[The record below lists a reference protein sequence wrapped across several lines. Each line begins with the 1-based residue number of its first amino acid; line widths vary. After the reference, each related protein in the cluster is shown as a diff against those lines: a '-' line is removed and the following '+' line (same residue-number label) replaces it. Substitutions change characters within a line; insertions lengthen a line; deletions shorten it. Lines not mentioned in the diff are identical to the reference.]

1 MIASEQESNDIVF
14 VDAAHFSALVAMNSM
29 DKSKPELPLA
39 IPLMDVDHKILPLH
53 FAIDP
58 GEDTFVQK
66 TTPVEKLFDTLAKS
80 FVLTEQDKIELLKK
94 YFDIITLA
102 HIKENCVEVKK
113 RSSETTSTS
122 LAAGDRLKVP
132 QTRAAAAATVEKSQT
147 LPTNFGRKPN
157 ELTTT
162 NSNDSSSSSASSSAG
177 KSLVRK
183 SSYLLQRPFVSFG
196 RMSKR
201 IKKNIG
207 HLARK
212 SASFRLSK
220 GKDEE
225 KSKEKDKSITAN
237 GTTKE
242 KKETTTTTSPE
253 RVLEPVDVVVELVP
267 PPPADDKESII
278 NTDNSVFYCETY
290 VFAARLQKDK
300 RPFYYDD
307 MIKNYLNTARAR
319 FLNEKRLAKAKLE
332 MMPSVSNTSISSASS
347 SVSSASELSSSSSS
361 SSSSSVSA
369 SPSPT
374 TTTNTTKPEA
384 ESKPAS
390 VLSCVSPNCSSPSSA
405 VTNYLCTKCFDEQ
418 RQQMANFGNKTT
430 ETTVVKAPS
439 KKVDQV
445 FDVALKPKE
454 ETSSV
459 KSSNVQSST
468 YPKDKSVNG
477 HEDYDHHLEIDKIKH
492 FNTFGDRLSSEF
504 YVPNSL

>member
-1 MIASEQESNDIVF
+1 
-14 VDAAHFSALVAMNSM
+14 MNSM

-58 GEDTFVQK
+58 GEETFTQK

-102 HIKENCVEVKK
+102 HVKENCVEVKK
-113 RSSETTSTS
+113 RSNESTNGNGTSAT
-122 LAAGDRLKVP
+122 LAANDRLKVP
-132 QTRAAAAATVEKSQT
+132 QSRLALEKAQT

-157 ELTTT
+157 ELTTAN
-162 NSNDSSSSSASSSAG
+162 NSDSSSSASNSAG

-207 HLARK
+207 HLARR
-212 SASFRLSK
+212 SASFRLNK

-225 KSKEKDKSITAN
+225 KNKDKSAVNTN
-237 GTTKE
+237 ETTKE
-242 KKETTTTTSPE
+242 KTETKTTAPITLPE
-253 RVLEPVDVVVELVP
+253 LTIDPIDVVVELVTST
-267 PPPADDKESII
+267 DEEKESII

-361 SSSSSVSA
+361 ATSVSL
-369 SPSPT
+369 SP
-374 TTTNTTKPEA
+374 TKPETDVTD
-384 ESKPAS
+384 AS
-390 VLSCVSPNCSSPSSA
+390 NKRITTKSDVVSCVSPNCSSPSSA
-405 VTNYLCTKCFDEQ
+405 TTNYLCNKCFEEQ
-418 RQQMANFGNKTT
+418 RQQMASFGNKT
-430 ETTVVKAPS
+430 ETKTISIVKATTINTSSVS
-439 KKVDQV
+439 KKVHDE
-445 FDVALKPKE
+445 FDVAAKKRNDE
-454 ETSSV
+454 INSF
-459 KSSNVQSST
+459 KSSNVQST
-468 YPKDKSVNG
+468 YKKEKSVNN

-492 FNTFGDRLSSEF
+492 LNKFSDRLSPEF